1 MKVTKSLRTIVL
13 FGGMALT
20 TAFFS
25 GCGGLSEAQ
34 LKQLSDLKSETQSL
48 EAEAN
53 SLKDERAKLEAQI
66 EEINRKLAECE
77 KQKEEARA
85 NLQKLPK

>member
-1 MKVTKSLRTIVL
+1 MNVTKSLRTALLI
-13 FGGMALT
+13 GGMALT

-25 GCGGLSEAQ
+25 GCGGLSDAQ
-34 LKQLSDLKSETQSL
+34 IQELSDLKSEVTSL

-53 SLKDERAKLEAQI
+53 SLKDERAKLEAQV
-66 EEINRKLAECE
+66 EETNRKLAECE

-85 NLQKLPK
+85 NLEKLPK

>member
-1 MKVTKSLRTIVL
+1 MNIIKSLRTAVF
-13 FGGMALT
+13 FGGIALT

-25 GCGGLSEAQ
+25 GCGGLSDAQ
-34 LKQLSDLKSETQSL
+34 IKELSDLKSLTTSL

-66 EEINRKLAECE
+66 EETNRKLAECE

-85 NLQKLPK
+85 NLDKLPK

>member
-1 MKVTKSLRTIVL
+1 MNITKSLRTAVL
-13 FGGMALT
+13 FGGLALT

-34 LKQLSDLKSETQSL
+34 LKELSDLKSLTSSL

-53 SLKDERAKLEAQI
+53 SLRDERAKLEAQV
-66 EEINRKLAECE
+66 EETNRKLAECE
-77 KQKEEARA
+77 KQKAETQA

>member
-1 MKVTKSLRTIVL
+1 MNVKKSLRNAVL
-13 FGGMALT
+13 IGGMAIT
-20 TAFFS
+20 TAFLS
-25 GCGGLSEAQ
+25 GCGGLSDAQ
-34 LKQLSDLKSETQSL
+34 LKELSDLKSQVASL

-53 SLKDERAKLEAQI
+53 SLKDQKAKLEAQM
-66 EEINRKLAECE
+66 EERNRKLAECE

>member
-1 MKVTKSLRTIVL
+1 MNITKSLKTTIVI
-13 FGGMALT
+13 GSMALAT
-20 TAFFS
+20 IFLS

-34 LKQLSDLKSETQSL
+34 LAELDALGNEVRSL

-53 SLKDERAKLEAQI
+53 SLKDQRSKLERDIQ
-66 EEINRKLAECE
+66 EINRKMAECE

-85 NLQKLPK
+85 NLEKLPK

>member
-1 MKVTKSLRTIVL
+1 MNITKSFRTALL
-13 FGGMALT
+13 FGGIALT

-25 GCGGLSEAQ
+25 GCGGLSDAQ
-34 LKQLSDLKSETQSL
+34 LQELSDLKSQTSSL

-53 SLKDERAKLEAQI
+53 NLRDERAKLEAQM
-66 EEINRKLAECE
+66 EETNRKLAECE

-85 NLQKLPK
+85 NLEKLPK